1 MLCIVYKSYLSG
13 SGHLLVFCPHEGDV
27 LLMLGCSTDLDNS
40 DRSVCRS
47 VDGEREKSINSVFYY
62 CAVYNRSCTNPRTK
76 FSRPPFMSH
85 FTIFHYN
92 PPPFYVIYFHL
103 MKIRLWRAVAYL
115 ETHLFAS
122 NFQICLCTLIGLCG
136 CRLQLVLSL
145 YLRPQHSSQHT
156 ISAFEWQLAFAELC
170 IAFRSESKI
179 N

>member
-1 MLCIVYKSYLSG
+1 
-13 SGHLLVFCPHEGDV
+13 
-27 LLMLGCSTDLDNS
+27 MLGCSTDLDNS

-103 MKIRLWRAVAYL
+103 MKIRLRRAVAYL

-145 YLRPQHSSQHT
+145 YLRPQHSTRAAQHNQSQPS
-156 ISAFEWQLAFAELC
+156 ICLLFLFMFQLSLRKYNDSLSSIC
-170 IAFRSESKI
+170 SSSQYSHVL
-179 N
+179 